1 MDEQADLQARIAA
14 LAGKINQH
22 KQQPQSPQHRRD
34 SQQFSQQY
42 RASGRWSPYGGPVG
56 RVGYA
61 QPRRNRTLVLNGM
74 NPPPATMSEPP
85 PGSPLVSA
93 RGTNNQ
99 LMTKETYER
108 EQRNRNLSQE
118 QLRDAKRRRK
128 NVEEQY
134 RIQQHFHNQP
144 RSESRQVIVN
154 GVGFALTADGSKL
167 VRASNANPD
176 LETPKRHEIAGVV
189 FYRTKT
195 GNLVRGSALTAAAR
209 STQKQ
214 APQCEN
220 FTKHGILPS
229 PSPAIMQ
236 QARPKHDCYARL
248 DSKYR
253 SRPLTSNPG
262 TCPFGPNC
270 RFTHDPNKVAICK
283 TFLKSGSCPRGDYCD
298 MSHEMSYHRVPAC
311 SFFLNGNCTNHACR
325 YPHVDISPAA
335 PVCRAFA
342 TLGYCAKGAA
352 CGKRHVTECADFA
365 NHGFCADRESGRC
378 VLPHPDRASVLRKA
392 AQRQVQIEAGS
403 EPDLSSD
410 EEGDSDHD
418 GDVEDVDSDIEEVI
432 MSGSNDYNHEL
443 TQQQDFVAF
452 S

>member
-1 MDEQADLQARIAA
+1 MFLHRYSLLTRSMDEQADLQARIAA

-22 KQQPQSPQHRRD
+22 KQSPQSAQSCRN
-34 SQQFSQQY
+34 SQQFPPQY
-42 RASGRWSPYGGPVG
+42 RGNSRWRPYGGLVG
-56 RVGYA
+56 RGGYV
-61 QPRRNRTLVLNGM
+61 QPVRNRTLVLNGM
-74 NPPPATMSEPP
+74 NTPPATLAEPP

-108 EQRNRNLSQE
+108 EQRKKSLSQE

-128 NVEEQY
+128 NAEEQY
-134 RIQQHFHNQP
+134 RIQQHFHNQSRP
-144 RSESRQVIVN
+144 ESRQVIVN
-154 GVGFALTADGSKL
+154 GVRFALTGDGSKL
-167 VRASNANPD
+167 VRASDANPD
-176 LETPKRHEIAGVV
+176 METPKRHEIAGVM

-220 FTKHGILPS
+220 FTKH
-229 PSPAIMQ
+229 
-236 QARPKHDCYARL
+236 
-248 DSKYR
+248 
-253 SRPLTSNPG
+253 G

-311 SFFLNGNCTNHACR
+311 SFFLNGNCTNRACR

-352 CGKRHVTECADFA
+352 CGKRHVTECPDFA

-410 EEGDSDHD
+410 EEEDSDHD
-418 GDVEDVDSDIEEVI
+418 GHVEDVDSDIEEAI
-432 MSGSNDYNHEL
+432 MNGSDNYNHEL

-452 S
+452 